1 MVTLVI
7 IVVMSTL
14 DVVSMDKALS
24 EARLRTGCR
33 LVVSAMIYAR
43 SSAVA
48 HRTYTQVVFDRV
60 NNAVSVQSLARDER
74 GEERMTPLT
83 TPSGRYRRLPRGVEI
98 VRVKKPETEEEETFV
113 LSETDLGKETESLEL
128 LDETAKMGAPK
139 AAAPQAAPETPF
151 AAVYPEAA
159 ASDKVT
165 VTLLVITVVTMAIG
179 LFASIGF
186 LLQQGNAILDIFAG
200 GAK

>member
-1 MVTLVI
+1 MGPAATLTSRTGIERSERGFTIIELMVTLVI
-7 IVVMSTL
+7 VVVMSTL
-14 DVVSMDKALS
+14 VVVSMDKALS

-33 LVVSAMIYAR
+33 MVVSAMIYAR

-98 VRVKKPETEEEETFV
+98 MRVTKPGTEEEENFV
-113 LSETDLGKETESLEL
+113 RFSDIGQAEDAVVAIQDAAGKNRT
-128 LDETAKMGAPK
+128 
-139 AAAPQAAPETPF
+139 
-151 AAVYPEAA
+151 
-159 ASDKVT
+159 
-165 VTLLVITVVTMAIG
+165 ITVDAITG
-179 LFASIGF
+179 RC
-186 LLQQGNAILDIFAG
+186 AIETG
-200 GAK
+200 EEV